1 MRRFANLLGFVLALS
16 TQAMGLLVERAA
28 AAPGAVE
35 PYYWRQRVFFVPYQP
50 SPGDPLAEKVEKVQ
64 LLVSRDGGQQ
74 WAMLQEAEPR
84 VRGFSYHAAADGEYA
99 FALRMSDRRGKVWP
113 EQITAPLLRIV
124 VDTQPP
130 QIRLD
135 ASVDAMGRVV
145 VRYEATDQKLK
156 PQTLQIQAQIDN
168 GPWQRVA
175 LDPPDV
181 SQPDRLLGKSAWRP
195 LAAGSQLNIR
205 AAIDDA
211 AGNPGTA
218 ATSSTLAG
226 PMLDPNAGPQ
236 LSSPTGGDSNWYAPS
251 DAPPATSPPPI
262 AAAPQRPAVDWPTG
276 PSLGSASSQSASSP
290 SADPFAPADGP
301 SFGDPPPAAATTPA
315 TSTSNSPPTHFA
327 SDVSAPALLSGQA
340 DAGGAQ
346 PPAQLDAAW
355 TTTAP
360 PAAPAA
366 TVPAAVTPSATPP
379 SSAGPLASSPPWVNS
394 LTFDLDYDLQTV
406 GPWGVSQVHLWGTR
420 DGGRQWQRLGADQDN
435 RSPMRVSVP
444 DAGVYGF
451 RIVVDGAGGVA
462 APTPQPGDAPELIVG
477 VDLAAPQAELQA
489 PQLGQGAYAG
499 QTLITWSAQDDNIAD
514 RPVGL
519 FYSASAEG
527 PWSTIA
533 TNVENVGHYAWQ
545 PGRDAPPQVFLRL
558 EVRDAAGNIAVQQT
572 PQAFDL
578 NLPRPTGRL
587 RQVRPAPAPVA
598 DPSRYRT
605 AAAPAS

>member
-1 MRRFANLLGFVLALS
+1 MCRNANLRGIVLVLPILAI
-16 TQAMGLLVERAA
+16 GLLVEPAA
-28 AAPGAVE
+28 AATGVSE

-50 SPGDPLAEKVEKVQ
+50 NANDPQADKIDKVQ
-64 LLVSRDGGQQ
+64 LLVSRDGGRQ
-74 WAMLQEAEPR
+74 WAMLQEAEPH

-113 EQITAPLLRIV
+113 EQIAAPLLRVV

-130 QIRLD
+130 RLRLD

-145 VRYEATDQKLK
+145 VRYEATDLQLK
-156 PQTLQIQAQIDN
+156 PQTLQIQTQIDN

-181 SQPDRLLGKSAWRP
+181 SQPDRLLGKLAWRP
-195 LAAGSQLNIR
+195 PSAGSRLNIR
-205 AAIDDA
+205 AAIEDA

-218 ATSSTLAG
+218 ATSSTLVG
-226 PMLDPNAGPQ
+226 PLLDPEAGPQ
-236 LSSPTGGDSNWYAPS
+236 LSSPTGGDSNWYAPN
-251 DAPPATSPPPI
+251 DAPLATSPPHPDV
-262 AAAPQRPAVDWPTG
+262 PPRPAVDWPTG
-276 PSLGSASSQSASSP
+276 PSLGSASAP
-290 SADPFAPADGP
+290 SVDPFAPTDGP
-301 SFGDPPPAAATTPA
+301 RFGDPPPAAATTPA
-315 TSTSNSPPTHFA
+315 ASTSNSPPTHFA
-327 SDVSAPALLSGQA
+327 SDVSAPALLAGQS
-340 DAGGAQ
+340 DAGDAR
-346 PPAQLDAAW
+346 PAVQLDATW
-355 TTTAP
+355 TTTTP
-360 PAAPAA
+360 PATPAP
-366 TVPAAVTPSATPP
+366 TVP
-379 SSAGPLASSPPWVNS
+379 SAGPPSASPPPSAASPPWVNS
-394 LTFDLDYDLQTV
+394 LTFDLDYELQTV

-435 RSPMRVSVP
+435 RSPLRVSVP
-444 DAGVYGF
+444 EPGVYGF

-477 VDLAAPQAELQA
+477 VDLAAPQAELQT

-519 FYSASAEG
+519 FYSATAEG

-545 PGRDAPPQVFLRL
+545 PGRDVPPRVFLRL

-587 RQVRPAPAPVA
+587 RQVRPAPAPAA
-598 DPSRYRT
+598 DANRYRT
-605 AAAPAS
+605 AANSPSLEGRGQGRD